1 MKKEKKKTI
10 EKYRIN
16 RLHIK
21 SHEKKKK
28 TRKLFA
34 ESEAQ
39 QTIPDR
45 PMRKIYYHNK
55 HNCIL

>member
-1 MKKEKKKTI
+1 MK
-10 EKYRIN
+10 R
-16 RLHIK
+16 R
-21 SHEKKKK
+21 KK